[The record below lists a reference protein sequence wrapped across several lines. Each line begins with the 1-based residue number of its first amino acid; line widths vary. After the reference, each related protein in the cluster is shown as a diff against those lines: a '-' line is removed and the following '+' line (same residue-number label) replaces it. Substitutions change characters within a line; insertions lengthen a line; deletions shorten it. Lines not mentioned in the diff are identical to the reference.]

1 MQGWDGGGG
10 GQYVCVLLLWYFAFL
25 FILHFCFVFFITESL
40 IINCSCSIFCHQ
52 TTLQVSVS
60 ELCIV
65 LLNEAQYP
73 VAPNCVL

>member
-1 MQGWDGGGG
+1 MCGGGG
-10 GQYVCVLLLWYFAFL
+10 GGGEGGCCYFR
-25 FILHFCFVFFITESL
+25 ILHFCFVFFITESL

-73 VAPNCVL
+73 VAPNRVL